1 MALWHVDILL
11 GLVSTHMKN
20 SHLDTRTE
28 TKALPKDIPIWIQP
42 DLFEVAGI
50 YEQSC
55 GGEIQ
60 DFSDLIPSTA
70 QMLGLRL
77 R

>member
-1 MALWHVDILL
+1 MNKTIHVESKLR
-11 GLVSTHMKN
+11 STESKPSN
-20 SHLDTRTE
+20 VT
-28 TKALPKDIPIWIQP
+28 IWIQP

-50 YEQSC
+50 YEESC

-60 DFSDLIPSTA
+60 DFSDLIPSTNPY
-70 QMLGLRL
+70 MLGLRL

>member
-1 MALWHVDILL
+1 MENIHEA
-11 GLVSTHMKN
+11 TKN
-20 SHLDTRTE
+20 E
-28 TKALPKDIPIWIQP
+28 TKALPKDTIWVQP

-50 YEQSC
+50 YEESC

-60 DFSDLIPSTA
+60 DFWDLIPSTDA
-70 QMLGLRL
+70 YMLGLRL